1 MARGKL
7 YIVLFATAVCG
18 VFSVVVSL
26 AAVTLKDKQDANR
39 KLDRQGNVLRV
50 AGLLDGETKLTVTL
64 ADDLFK
70 SSIEALLIDLE
81 KGTVLVSDQKE
92 ALAYDQRRALGDPS
106 QSRKAPANKAKVQR
120 LPNKAVVYLVKK
132 DGQVDSVVLPVEG
145 KGLWSTMYGYLAL
158 ESDLK
163 TVKGVTFYEH
173 GETPGLGGE
182 IDNQRWKDSWVGKV
196 LFDAQGKPVFH
207 LKKGLSGDD
216 VHAVDGLSGATLTSN
231 GVTDLVQFW
240 TGTNGYGP
248 YIEQLSSSL
257 TGGR

>member
-18 VFSVVVSL
+18 VFSVVVSF
-26 AAVTLKDKQDANR
+26 AAVTLKDRQEANR

-50 AGLLDGETKLTVTL
+50 AGLLDGETKLTVTR

-70 SSIEALLIDLE
+70 SNIEALLIDLE
-81 KGTVLVSDQKE
+81 KGAVLKGEDATKH
-92 ALAYDQRRALGDPS
+92 DQRKALGDPS
-106 QSRKAPANKAKVQR
+106 QSRKAPANKAKIQR

-132 DGQVDSVVLPVEG
+132 DGTLDSVVLPVEG

-158 ESDLK
+158 EPDLK

-196 LFDAQGKPVFH
+196 LFDGQGKPVFH
-207 LKKGLSGDD
+207 LKKGLAGDD
-216 VHAVDGLSGATLTSN
+216 IHAVDGLSGATLTSN

-240 TGTNGYGP
+240 TGESGYGP
-248 YIEQLSSSL
+248 YLKLLSSSL

>member
-50 AGLLDGETKLTVTL
+50 AGLIDANTKLTVPR
-64 ADDLFK
+64 AEELFDK
-70 SSIEALLIDLE
+70 YIDAQMVDLE
-81 KGTVLVSDQKE
+81 KGIVLEGED
-92 ALAYDQRRALGDPS
+92 ALAYDQNKALGDPS
-106 QSRKAPANKAKVQR
+106 QSRKAPNNKAKIQR
-120 LPNKAVVYLVKK
+120 LPNKVVVYLVEK
-132 DGQVDSVVLPVEG
+132 DGKLDSVVLPVEG

-163 TVKGVTFYEH
+163 TVKGVTFYQH

-196 LFDAQGKPVFH
+196 VFDDQGKPVFH
-207 LKKGLSGDD
+207 LKKGLAGDD
-216 VHAVDGLSGATLTSN
+216 VHAVDGLSGATLTAN
-231 GVTDLVQFW
+231 GVTELVRFW
-240 TGTNGYGP
+240 TGDNGFGP
-248 YIEQLSSSL
+248 YLKQLSSSL